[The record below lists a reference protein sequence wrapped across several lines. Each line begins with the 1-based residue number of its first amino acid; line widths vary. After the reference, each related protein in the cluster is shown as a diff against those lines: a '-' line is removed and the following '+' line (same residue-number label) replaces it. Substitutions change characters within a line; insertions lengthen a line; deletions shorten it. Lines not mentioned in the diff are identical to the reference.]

1 MDCAGGCSY
10 TKYRVFCF
18 DCRMKPS
25 DLRDEDEGLEPS
37 DLRLVKEDE
46 DADEGLEGTTINTPD
61 FIMDG

>member
-10 TKYRVFCF
+10 TKYRVFCL

-25 DLRDEDEGLEPS
+25 DLRDEDE
-37 DLRLVKEDE
+37 
-46 DADEGLEGTTINTPD
+46 DADGGLEGITINRPD